1 MSSTSNFPKVDPAL
15 PERTKQLYTLQ
26 IQQFSLKKK
35 KKNKKKK
42 GDISEASV
50 WHCVNPDATS
60 YTSHP
65 PTTQPTTDLCRV
77 KSVQAAHDVFIHG
90 IINHP

>member
-15 PERTKQLYTLQ
+15 PERIKQLYTLQ

-35 KKNKKKK
+35 KRKRKKATFPKQVC
-42 GDISEASV
+42 DT
-50 WHCVNPDATS
+50 VNLDATS